1 MVLELNNR
9 MARRANKS
17 GTWTKTSTSIP
28 SRCQFR
34 RNSRFITGMIMALPF
49 VICFSLFG
57 ICNLVAGT
65 IVTVLACRPRFT
77 IYLDDEFLQEYPNQ
91 SINNLLDPLK
101 IVGPIL
107 LITGATL
114 IIIGIM
120 LGVIA
125 CRSVY
130 EKKNLAKITN
140 SSAFKPPNATES
152 VIEMSPISTAQ
163 SPANIN
169 KIDLSLSQII
179 TDEEN
184 CPTNILLTNDS
195 CAITSFIMNP
205 KPIPGIPQFNE
216 DSSINSLESC
226 EKIPYGFGNMNTH
239 CNLISNDSN
248 HQEKVNDNRKNNFDL
263 FYKDIECIVSRN
275 EFL

>member
-1 MVLELNNR
+1 M
-9 MARRANKS
+9 
-17 GTWTKTSTSIP
+17 
-28 SRCQFR
+28 
-34 RNSRFITGMIMALPF
+34 
-49 VICFSLFG
+49 FG

-65 IVTVLACRPRFT
+65 IVTVLACKPRLT
-77 IYLDDEFLQEYPNQ
+77 IYLDDEFLQEYPNHNI
-91 SINNLLDPLK
+91 SNLLDPLK

-140 SSAFKPPNATES
+140 SSTFKPQNATES
-152 VIEMSPISTAQ
+152 IIEMSPRSTTL

-169 KIDLSLSQII
+169 KIDLSLNQIM
-179 TDEEN
+179 TDQEN
-184 CPTNILLTNDS
+184 SPSNILLTNDS
-195 CAITSFIMNP
+195 CAITSFIINP

-216 DSSINSLESC
+216 DNSINSLDSC
-226 EKIPYGFGNMNTH
+226 EKISCDFGNVNTH

-248 HQEKVNDNRKNNFDL
+248 HKEKVNDNRKNNFDL